1 MFLHD
6 FKSMKRAKYDWNGK
20 IIVEFIGRT
29 QRGGGGKKFP
39 ILLDSL
45 WGGGGILNPLK
56 IEREKNSRQN
66 VKISDYAALG
76 TKNVDYAI
84 PCNFK

>member
-29 QRGGGGKKFP
+29 QRGGGQKVPHPFR
-39 ILLDSL
+39 LLV
-45 WGGGGILNPLK
+45 GGGVYHAQKRLKEKKILAK
-56 IEREKNSRQN
+56 I
-66 VKISDYAALG
+66 KISVYTALG